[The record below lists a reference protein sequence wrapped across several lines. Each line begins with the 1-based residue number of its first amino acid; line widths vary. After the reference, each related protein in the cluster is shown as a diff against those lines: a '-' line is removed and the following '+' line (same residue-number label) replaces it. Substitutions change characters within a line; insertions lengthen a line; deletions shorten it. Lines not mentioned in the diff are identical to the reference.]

1 MHSEASSG
9 IVMSYF
15 WYLYKHKLLVNYVE
29 ASRLYWCAQHFMVH
43 TYDVFSVGLYDK
55 RFNYSK
61 KKHAHLIEPVAW
73 YSSILQ
79 HLRCAEFSPL
89 WRPWISWRQEMRT
102 LSAIITTLFQWR
114 RSGRRLRT
122 VWAASA
128 LPRPTFLQS
137 KLTLTG
143 SSSTR
148 LSWSCWCIVRS
159 VWAFLFPGSEV
170 FCVYAPRLVPLVS

>member
-1 MHSEASSG
+1 MFSKIMFTCTTFDNPHLRC
-9 IVMSYF
+9 YYC
-15 WYLYKHKLLVNYVE
+15 WPLRTNYQLLDL
-29 ASRLYWCAQHFMVH
+29 SLC
-43 TYDVFSVGLYDK
+43 
-55 RFNYSK
+55 
-61 KKHAHLIEPVAW
+61 
-73 YSSILQ
+73 SILQ
-79 HLRCAEFSPL
+79 HVRSAEFSPL

-122 VWAASA
+122 VWAAWA
-128 LPRPTFLQS
+128 LPRPTFLRS

-143 SSSTR
+143 SSSSTR